1 MTDPTTAELASATR
15 ADLANSGHTNA
26 APDPMTA
33 ADLRVTMRGLGL
45 TPPSLARILGVTA
58 HTVRHWTHG
67 RYQIPEGV
75 RAEIEQ
81 IETATTA
88 AVGSLVDALND
99 ADNPTLTAYRD
110 DAALWAARPEAY
122 PLPAAWWDTVVYR
135 AASGVPGVTI
145 TYGSAP

>member
-1 MTDPTTAELASATR
+1 MTDQTTDR
-15 ADLANSGHTNA
+15 
-26 APDPMTA
+26 MTD

-67 RYQIPEGV
+67 RYRIPDGV
-75 RAEIEQ
+75 RAEVEQ
-81 IETATTA
+81 IETATAA

-99 ADNPTLTAYRD
+99 ADKPTLTVYRD
-110 DAALWAARPEAY
+110 DAALWSAHPEAY

-135 AASGVPGVTI
+135 AASEVPGAAI

>member
-1 MTDPTTAELASATR
+1 MTDQTPDRMTDAALR
-15 ADLANSGHTNA
+15 AA
-26 APDPMTA
+26 
-33 ADLRVTMRGLGL
+33 MRSLGL

-81 IETATTA
+81 IKTATAA

-99 ADNPTLTAYRD
+99 ADNPTLTTYRD
-110 DAALWAARPEAY
+110 DAALWTAHPETY

-135 AASGVPGVTI
+135 AASEVPGVTI
-145 TYGSAP
+145 TYETTS

>member
-1 MTDPTTAELASATR
+1 MTRDEMKDQTADR
-15 ADLANSGHTNA
+15 
-26 APDPMTA
+26 MTA
-33 ADLRVTMRGLGL
+33 AELRVVMRGLGL
-45 TPPSLARILGVTA
+45 TPPSLARILGVTV

-67 RYQIPEGV
+67 RYRVPEGV

-81 IETATTA
+81 IETATAA
-88 AVGSLVDALND
+88 AVGWVVDALHD
-99 ADNPTLTAYRD
+99 AADPTLTVYRD

-135 AASGVPGVTI
+135 AASEVPGAAI

>member
-1 MTDPTTAELASATR
+1 MTHDENRMTD
-15 ADLANSGHTNA
+15 
-26 APDPMTA
+26 

-45 TPPSLARILGVTA
+45 TPLSLARILGVTA

-75 RAEIEQ
+75 RAEVEQ
-81 IETATTA
+81 IEAATA
-88 AVGSLVDALND
+88 ATVGSLVDALND
-99 ADNPTLTAYRD
+99 ADNPTLTAYWD
-110 DAALWAARPEAY
+110 DAALWDAHPEVL

-135 AASGVPGVTI
+135 AASEVPGADI

>member
-1 MTDPTTAELASATR
+1 MTDQKPDRMTDAALR
-15 ADLANSGHTNA
+15 A
-26 APDPMTA
+26 
-33 ADLRVTMRGLGL
+33 VMRGLGL

-75 RAEIEQ
+75 RAEVEQ
-81 IETATTA
+81 IKTATAT
-88 AVGSLVDALND
+88 AVGEVVAALND
-99 ADNPTLTAYRD
+99 ADNPTLTTYRD
-110 DAALWAARPEAY
+110 DAALWTAHPEAY

-135 AASGVPGVTI
+135 AASEVPGAAI